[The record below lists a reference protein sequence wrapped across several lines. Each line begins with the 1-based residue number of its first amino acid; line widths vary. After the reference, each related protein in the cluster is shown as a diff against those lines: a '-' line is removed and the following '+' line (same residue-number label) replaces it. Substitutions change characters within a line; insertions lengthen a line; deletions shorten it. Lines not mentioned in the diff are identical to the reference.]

1 MPKARRKPHKPAVP
15 PAWVETDAQMA
26 GTTVELIERPGR
38 EPEVKRMRYHL
49 LEHMAKS
56 HRAANNKGPWH
67 PAQITERQRNA
78 GLALHEAWCETM
90 CSPAQTHV
98 FVDKSV
104 DWDGIAIASAERIAT
119 FADVSKFLPAK
130 HRDVVLT
137 VVIHQIPVEDL
148 SGLRAGLD
156 AVADGLRL

>member
-15 PAWVETDAQMA
+15 PAWVETEAQMA
-26 GTTVELIERPGR
+26 GATVEVIERPGR

-49 LEHMAKS
+49 LERLAKS
-56 HRAANNKGPWH
+56 FDYGKGRVS
-67 PAQITERQRNA
+67 PAQITGRQRDA

-90 CSPAQTHV
+90 RSPAQTHV

-104 DWDGIAIASAERIAT
+104 DWSGIAIASAERIAT
-119 FADVSKFLPAK
+119 FADVSKFLPQK

-137 VVIHQIPVEDL
+137 VVIHQMPVEDMASL
-148 SGLRAGLD
+148 KAGLD
-156 AVADGLRL
+156 AVADGLRLPY

>member
-1 MPKARRKPHKPAVP
+1 MPRARRQPSLAPLPVEF
-15 PAWVETDAQMA
+15 VETEAQNA
-26 GTTVELIERPGR
+26 GATIELIDRGNGR
-38 EPEVKRMRYHL
+38 AKEKRRRRYLLVEHL
-49 LEHMAKS
+49 AKPQDYG
-56 HRAANNKGPWH
+56 RGNIV
-67 PAQITERQRNA
+67 PAKLTFRQKEA
-78 GLALHEAWCETM
+78 GIALHEAWCETER
-90 CSPAQTHV
+90 SPAQTHV

-119 FADVSKFLPAK
+119 FADVSQFLPAK